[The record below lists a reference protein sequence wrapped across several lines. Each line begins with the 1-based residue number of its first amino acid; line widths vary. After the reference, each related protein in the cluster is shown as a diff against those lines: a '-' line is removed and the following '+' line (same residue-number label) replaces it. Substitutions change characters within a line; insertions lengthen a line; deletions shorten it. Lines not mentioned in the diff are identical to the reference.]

1 MKKNIVT
8 DALLQS
14 PNYGY
19 KNTTHKS
26 NYITEN
32 TLEIFDINEL
42 SEGKF
47 LITFEIIDQY
57 QRKDPSLIAKYK
69 SA

>member
-1 MKKNIVT
+1 MSV
-8 DALLQS
+8 ALSVL
-14 PNYGY
+14 PNNGNE
-19 KNTTHKS
+19 NTTHKS